1 MRSVRARWIGLAG
14 LLVGAA
20 SLWAAEAPRS
30 STMGDDAENLQSQ
43 RAPTLERVAA
53 LGRIEP
59 GRGVI
64 RVAGPPRPTVVIE
77 RLLVEEGDAVRR
89 GQAIASLAGIGVQQ
103 AEVARLA
110 AELANADRELKRRH
124 ELHQGR
130 VLSESDWQAV
140 ELSRDVARARL
151 TGAEAE
157 LELSTVRSPI
167 DGRVLK
173 IHARE
178 GERVGADGIAEVGST
193 DRMYAVAE
201 VYETDI
207 GRVQVGRPA
216 RVRSSALAG
225 ELEGVVEQ
233 IGLEIGK
240 QDTLDTDPV
249 ADVDA
254 RVVEVR
260 VRILDAERVAALTN
274 ARVDVVIE
282 P

>member
-1 MRSVRARWIGLAG
+1 
-14 LLVGAA
+14 
-20 SLWAAEAPRS
+20 
-30 STMGDDAENLQSQ
+30 MGDGGGSPGSAT
-43 RAPTLERVAA
+43 APTLERVAA

-64 RVAGPPRPTVVIE
+64 RVAGPPKPTVVIE

-103 AEVARLA
+103 AEVARLR
-110 AELANADRELKRRH
+110 AELANAERELKRRG
-124 ELHQGR
+124 ELRRGQ
-130 VLSESDWQAV
+130 VLSESDWEAL
-140 ELSRDVARARL
+140 ELARDVARARL
-151 TGAEAE
+151 AGAEAE

-167 DGRVLK
+167 DGQVLE

-178 GERVGADGIAEVGST
+178 GERVGSDGIAELGST
-193 DRMYAVAE
+193 EQMYAVAE

-207 GRVQVGRPA
+207 ARVRLGRPA
-216 RVRSSALAG
+216 RVRSAALAG
-225 ELEGVVEQ
+225 ELEGVVER
-233 IGLEIGK
+233 IGLKIGK
-240 QDTLDTDPV
+240 QDTLSTDPV

-274 ARVDVVIE
+274 ARVEVVIE